1 MSLARKCDI
10 CDELYE
16 HYGVDRDGDGQ
27 FVGLQPNHIT
37 FNYEDIPYGKTGN
50 GDRKDYDCCPN
61 CMYEMQLL
69 MKSLKARAD
78 ISRKIREKK
87 SNGSDVVDT
96 DSKGED

>member
-16 HYGVDRDGDGQ
+16 HYGCDRNDKEIK
-27 FVGLQPNHIT
+27 LQPNHIV
-37 FNYEDIPYGKTGN
+37 FKYEDIPYGNTGN
-50 GDRKDYDCCPN
+50 GARKFYDCCPN

-78 ISRKIREKK
+78 ISRKIRDEEL
-87 SNGSDVVDT
+87 NGSDVVDT

>member
-16 HYGVDRDGDGQ
+16 HYGVDRNDKEIK
-27 FVGLQPNHIT
+27 LQPNHIA
-37 FNYEDIPYGKTGN
+37 FKYEDIPYGKTGN
-50 GDRKDYDCCPN
+50 GARKEYDCCPN

-78 ISRKIREKK
+78 ISRKIREEKL
-87 SNGSDVVDT
+87 NGSDVVDT